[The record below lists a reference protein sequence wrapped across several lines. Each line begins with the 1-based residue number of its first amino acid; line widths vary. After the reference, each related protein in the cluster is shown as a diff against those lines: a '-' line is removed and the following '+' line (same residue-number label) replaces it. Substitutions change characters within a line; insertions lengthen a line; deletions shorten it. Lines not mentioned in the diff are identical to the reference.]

1 MKNKLSEFIIVGVGV
16 VSLAIIFIP
25 ANVTS
30 KLFTKPQE
38 NKTIMNN
45 NISTTNGINEIKKL
59 ENKSVMQIE
68 QKIDAMRSESTE
80 DMNFK
85 KIFSN
90 SVIMGDSISESLS
103 EYDILEKSSVVAYK
117 GRNTESA
124 IGDVSTVI
132 NLQPQKIFMT
142 YGMNDL
148 LLFNGN
154 SNLFIKQY
162 EKLINKVKQ
171 GLPNTEIY
179 VCSVLPVEQIAIN
192 RNAAF
197 KQYSQFNISLQKM
210 CKDLGITYIK
220 TDDLLDGHSEYYEPD
235 GIHMKANFY
244 PQWLNRLYNTA
255 F

>member
-1 MKNKLSEFIIVGVGV
+1 MKNKLSQFIIVGVGV

-25 ANVTS
+25 ANITS
-30 KLFTKPQE
+30 KLFIKPQE

-59 ENKSVMQIE
+59 ENKSVMQVE
-68 QKIDAMRSESTE
+68 QKIDAMRSENIE
-80 DMNFK
+80 DINFK

-90 SVIMGDSISESLS
+90 SVIMGDSISEALTG
-103 EYDILEKSSVVAYK
+103 YYILEKSSVVAYK
-117 GRNTESA
+117 GRNTRSA
-124 IGDVSTVI
+124 MDDVKTVI
-132 NLQPQKIFMT
+132 KSQPQKIFMA

-148 LLFNGN
+148 LLFNGD

-162 EKLINKVKQ
+162 ENLINKVKK
-171 GLPNTEIY
+171 GLPNTQIY
-179 VCSVLPVEQIAIN
+179 ICSVLPVEQIAIN
-192 RNAAF
+192 RNSAF

-220 TDDLLDGHSEYYEPD
+220 TDDLLDGHSEYYERD
-235 GIHMKANFY
+235 GIHMKIKFY
-244 PQWLNRLYNTA
+244 PVWLNRLYNTA